1 MVAWISVILAT
12 VAAFALGAGWYG
24 KLSGPWM
31 RAAKVPVGADGK
43 PKGSS
48 NPMLYVMAFGLQ
60 LLVAGM
66 MRHVFALSG
75 IDSIFAGLVAGLGIG
90 LFFITPWIALNNLYS
105 QRPVTLTLIDG
116 GYAVLGCAAMGAVLG
131 LF

>member
-1 MVAWISVILAT
+1 
-12 VAAFALGAGWYG
+12 
-24 KLSGPWM
+24 
-31 RAAKVPVGADGK
+31 
-43 PKGSS
+43 
-48 NPMLYVMAFGLQ
+48 MLYVMAFGLQ

-116 GYAVLGCAAMGAVLG
+116 GYAALGCAAMGAVLG